1 MTQKKQTSKEAKAE
15 VAKRPDFILT
25 KSGVMFLGH
34 ELLGD
39 KLAALMCEAI
49 ALDEIHGLATLVIRA
64 DGFPIDTDET
74 PLFAAA
80 FADTYSVAI
89 NLQQCWDSACK
100 VAMEG
105 DKNLSFLGILWIN
118 VLSAL
123 GHELDHLAVSTLER
137 ELYETMRSDE
147 EGNKE
152 LEEAAAISA
161 EQMIVNI
168 SRRFDVEIPHVGELG
183 WFGVKIM
190 DLFTNEATKDLPWVD
205 KARKHMEHSV
215 IYDEGVDKQCF
226 SFRDFVKKVH
236 DPESKS
242 GDWDQPTTA
251 VNLTAHLDSGVV
263 EEFKAEPVEDA
274 KIETIE
280 LEQVEVEEVI
290 AEEGAVRITTS
301 EQAGTD
307 VKMVDGVDAEGQP
320 TIAMVKVATETVPKG
335 QFVGA
340 GTVDDIPFEPDIVFA
355 DGLENDGAGM
365 AEVAAEDTAALAA
378 ATADAKAQTTA
389 IDVAMAASTQP
400 VITGTPEYIAA
411 NAQPG
416 DIQVPLMNAAGVNAA
431 IEVPLPAPVAAQAAA
446 LAGAAAT
453 AVPPTQPLATTY
465 TPHNLTPEIQAATIK
480 AVWQTLY
487 HHMFIKCGW
496 QQNPQTGR
504 FFFANAAGIL
514 EGVNIQHIIKQFG
527 ADNFIMEYDTVS
539 AEGQYA
545 AEMCQG
551 MIRGRTTSQAGL
563 PSYSLYLNING
574 HRIKRTFM
582 PQNPEKIV
590 NNAYTKS
597 ADEAAGGHMI
607 AWVFKDEIADTAPF
621 TEKCSI
627 SIKDNVYT
635 VMS

>member
-1 MTQKKQTSKEAKAE
+1 MTQKKRTSKEAEAQQ
-15 VAKRPDFILT
+15 AKRPEFILT

-34 ELLGD
+34 ELLGE
-39 KLAALMCEAI
+39 KLAAIMCEAI
-49 ALDEIHGLATLVIRA
+49 NMHDDHGLATLVIRS
-64 DGFPIDTDET
+64 DGFPIDADET
-74 PLFAAA
+74 PLFGAA
-80 FADTYSVAI
+80 FADTHSIAI
-89 NLQQCWDSACK
+89 NLQQCWDGACK
-100 VAMEG
+100 VTMEG
-105 DKNLSFLGILWIN
+105 DKNLSLLGILWIN

-123 GHELDHLAVSTLER
+123 GHELDHIDIATRDR
-137 ELYETMRSDE
+137 ELYEVMHRDNA
-147 EGNKE
+147 GNKE
-152 LEEAAAISA
+152 LEQAAGEQAEAMLVYLAHK
-161 EQMIVNI
+161 
-168 SRRFDVEIPHVGELG
+168 FDIEIPHVGGLG

-205 KARKHMEHSV
+205 KARKHMENSV
-215 IYDEGVDKQCF
+215 IYDEGEDKQCF
-226 SFRDFVKKVH
+226 SFRDFIKKAQ
-236 DPESKS
+236 DPKS
-242 GDWDQPTTA
+242 EHCDWTQPTTC

-263 EEFKAEPVEDA
+263 EEFKAEPVEDV
-274 KIETIE
+274 KIETID
-280 LEQVEVEEVI
+280 LEESEVEEVLVGSL
-290 AEEGAVRITTS
+290 EEGA
-301 EQAGTD
+301 A
-307 VKMVDGVDAEGQP
+307 VKMVDAIDGDGKP
-320 TIAMVKVATETVPKG
+320 TIDMVKTPTAAVPEG

-340 GTVDDIPFEPDIVFA
+340 GEVVDSADEPDVVFT
-355 DGLENDGAGM
+355 DQMELGQPPLLD
-365 AEVAAEDTAALAA
+365 AAMAALAEANPTLPA
-378 ATADAKAQTTA
+378 APIA
-389 IDVAMAASTQP
+389 AASTQP

-411 NAQPG
+411 NAKPG
-416 DIQVPLMNAAGVNAA
+416 DTQVPLMNAAGVNAA
-431 IEVPLPAPVAAQAAA
+431 VEVPLPAPVAAQAAA

-453 AVPPTQPLATTY
+453 AVLPTQPLATTY

-527 ADNFIMEYDTVS
+527 ANNFIMEYDTLS

-563 PSYSLYLNING
+563 PSYALYLNING

-621 TEKCSI
+621 TEKCSVT
-627 SIKDNVYT
+627 IKDNVYT
-635 VMS
+635 VM